1 LVCKVEKY
9 EISEIANSKKVFFI
23 CAKKPPSSSLSGRMT
38 PALSLPSTHLLP
50 SQSGSPS
57 PATMQDFPDYIS

>member
-1 LVCKVEKY
+1 
-9 EISEIANSKKVFFI
+9 VFFI